1 LTSARTNTAA
11 KVNIEFGEYSIPVY
25 TLEMI
30 AIEKLRATCQQMP
43 EYGIRGAATQRAR
56 DFYDIHLIVTSEEL
70 ISARRRITH

>member
-1 LTSARTNTAA
+1 
-11 KVNIEFGEYSIPVY
+11 
-25 TLEMI
+25 MI